1 MGWINVQILLVA
13 VTLVSV
19 VNPLVALVMKDVTS
33 FEKEAW
39 QMLFVILILLLMLV
53 LSRFVHVAGVK
64 RQL

>member
-13 VTLVSV
+13 VTLVLV

-39 QMLFVILILLLMLV
+39 QIVFVILTLV
-53 LSRFVHVAGVK
+53 FMSMLSRFVHVAGVK
-64 RQL
+64 RQ

>member
-39 QMLFVILILLLMLV
+39 QIVFVILTLV
-53 LSRFVHVAGVK
+53 FMSMLSRSVHVAGVK
-64 RQL
+64 RQ